1 MPPPCKVCNFKHREE
16 IEEKIR
22 EGLSYAKIEE
32 FAKLRGLEV
41 AGNNIYRHAIMHMS
55 DYEEIKKSRDKKQI
69 KESESLKID
78 VDLILKSEGF
88 KDVNSQSFD
97 DFLSASQVISQ
108 RIIITHLVLFQEK
121 LNDHIQGKDN
131 YPSSELR
138 GLRDLLQAL
147 SPILGIEVTVNLN
160 KAIQTINKA
169 GYLVRDENDR
179 DVSQI

>member
-41 AGNNIYRHAIMHMS
+41 AGNNIYRHARMHMR

-88 KDVNSQSFD
+88 KSIKSQDFD

-121 LNDHIQGKDN
+121 LNDHIQGKEL
-131 YPSSELR
+131 YPASELR

-169 GYLVRDENDR
+169 GYVVKDENDR